1 MNHNVL
7 NMVATV
13 TCCIRPIGHGLDLR
27 EALSPQADE
36 VLDEDVDEL
45 GAVKVLEEGPELAGL
60 DRADLLLEEAEAV
73 PVVGGFADRLE
84 SGLDV
89 LPGVFVEELAE
100 GVVPL
105 RDEFLLGQ
113 SGRAMQQLCTTE
125 AMIFNQTIRKYF

>member
-1 MNHNVL
+1 MNHNAL
-7 NMVATV
+7 NMVAIFTS
-13 TCCIRPIGHGLDLR
+13 IRPIGHGLDLR
-27 EALSPQADE
+27 EALAPPADE
-36 VLDEDVDEL
+36 VLDEHVDEL

-113 SGRAMQQLCTTE
+113 SGRGNATLMN
-125 AMIFNQTIRKYF
+125 AGVYMGRSGV